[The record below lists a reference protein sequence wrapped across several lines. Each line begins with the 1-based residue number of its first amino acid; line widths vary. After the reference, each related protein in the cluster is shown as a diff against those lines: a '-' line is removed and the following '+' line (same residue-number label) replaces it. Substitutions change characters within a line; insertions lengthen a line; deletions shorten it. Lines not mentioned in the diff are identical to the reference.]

1 MMSKK
6 TATTIAGILTVL
18 DADKEYTFEEI
29 DKTAR
34 EWDLTGSTF
43 AKYACTSY
51 TKTIKTE
58 YTLQEVLNM
67 LNACAGDDCYNC
79 SWHFIEENGK
89 IYNVEEITVY
99 KVKK

>member
-6 TATTIAGILTVL
+6 TASAIAAILSVMDT
-18 DADKEYTFEEI
+18 DREYTFEEI
-29 DKTAR
+29 DEIAR
-34 EWDLTGSTF
+34 EKDLTGSTF

-67 LNACAGDDCYNC
+67 LNACAGDDCYEC
-79 SWHFIEENGK
+79 EWHFIEENGR
-89 IYNVEEITVY
+89 IYDVEEITVY